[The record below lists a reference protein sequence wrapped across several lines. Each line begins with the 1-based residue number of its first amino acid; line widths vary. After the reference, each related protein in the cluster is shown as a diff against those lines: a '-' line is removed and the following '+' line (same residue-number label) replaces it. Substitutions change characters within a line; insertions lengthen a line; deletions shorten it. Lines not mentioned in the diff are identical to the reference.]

1 MPVRMTLASTL
12 PQVLA
17 QAPRPLA
24 GMWVVS
30 ASPLIAEIAAGSGL
44 DLLLIDGEHSA
55 NTLASI
61 QLQLQATAAYPI
73 TPMVRVPFGDTVLI
87 KQYLDLGAQNLIV
100 PMVDSAEQAAEIV
113 RAVHYPPRGVRG
125 VGSSLARS
133 ARWNRVDGYLG
144 NAAEHV
150 SLTVQIESTRAVENA
165 EGIVGV
171 DGVDALFVG
180 PSDLSASM
188 GLLGQQTHADV
199 VTAVEHVIRAGSA
212 AGRPVGVNAFDL
224 DMAQHYLDA
233 GARFVFVA
241 ADVALLAR
249 ASEALADRFCATEP
263 DAGGTTPRASY

>member
-1 MPVRMTLASTL
+1 MTLPPTL

-17 QAPRPLA
+17 RSRRPLA

-30 ASPLIAEIAAGSGL
+30 ASPLVAEIAAGSGL

-61 QLQLQATAAYPI
+61 QVQLQAAAAYPV
-73 TPMVRVPFGDTVLI
+73 TSLVRVPFGDTVLI

-100 PMVDSAEQAAEIV
+100 PMVDSAEQAEAVV
-113 RAVHYPPRGVRG
+113 RAAHYPPLGVRG

-133 ARWNRVDGYLG
+133 SRWNRVDRYLA
-144 NAAEHV
+144 NAPEHV
-150 SLTVQIESTRAVENA
+150 SLTVQIESAAAVDAA
-165 EGIVGV
+165 ESIAAV

-180 PSDLSASM
+180 PADLSASM
-188 GLLGQQTHADV
+188 GLLGQQAHGDV
-199 VTAVEHVIRAGSA
+199 VVAVEHVIAVGSA

-224 DMAQHYLDA
+224 DMAQHYQDA

-241 ADVALLAR
+241 ADVSLLAR
-249 ASEALADRFCATEP
+249 ASEALADRFCADRAEP
-263 DAGGTTPRASY
+263 GEGRP

>member
-1 MPVRMTLASTL
+1 MTLPPTL
-12 PQVLA
+12 PQVLESA
-17 QAPRPLA
+17 TRPLA

-61 QLQLQATAAYPI
+61 QLQLQAAAAYPV
-73 TPMVRVPFGDTVLI
+73 TPLVRVPFGDTVLI
-87 KQYLDLGAQNLIV
+87 KQYLDVGAQNLIV
-100 PMVDSAEQAAEIV
+100 PMVDDEEQAEHVV

-133 ARWNRVDGYLG
+133 SRWNRVDRYL
-144 NAAEHV
+144 AHAPQHV
-150 SLTVQIESTRAVENA
+150 SLTVQIESTSAVEHA
-165 EGIVGV
+165 EAIAGV

-180 PSDLSASM
+180 PADLSASM
-188 GLLGQQTHADV
+188 GVLGQQTHADV
-199 VTAVEHVIRAGSA
+199 VSAVEHVISVGTG

-233 GARFVFVA
+233 GASFVFVA

-249 ASEALADRFCATEP
+249 ASEALADRFCPVAP
-263 DAGGTTPRASY
+263 VDDGPSAGS

>member
-1 MPVRMTLASTL
+1 MTLPPTL
-12 PQVLA
+12 PQA
-17 QAPRPLA
+17 IARSPRPLA

-30 ASPLIAEIAAGSGL
+30 ASPLMAEIAAGSGL

-61 QLQLQATAAYPI
+61 QAQLQAAAAYQV

-100 PMVDSAEQAAEIV
+100 PMVDSAEQAETIV

-133 ARWNRVDGYLG
+133 SRWNRVERYLV
-144 NAAEHV
+144 NASDHV
-150 SLTVQIESTRAVENA
+150 SLTVQIESAAAVEAA
-165 EGIVGV
+165 ERIVAV

-188 GLLGQQTHADV
+188 GLLGQQAHQDV
-199 VTAVEHVIRAGSA
+199 VAAVESVIAVGAA

-249 ASEALADRFCATEP
+249 ASEALADRFCTGSVTG
-263 DAGGTTPRASY
+263 AGRRTAGH